1 MATSRRYK
9 LLCPITR
16 ALDRVG
22 DRWTLL
28 ILRDLHAGPARFS
41 DLQAGLKGIAA
52 NLLTDRL
59 NQLVEDGLVEKQDGP
74 YGTALYALTDL
85 GRDTRELLFQLAL
98 FGGRFAPDED
108 VRRPGNLRTVAV
120 TLGAACQRVVSD
132 NADFVAVIM
141 VDGEPFTL
149 TARGGMVDMVYEAA
163 SKPDVVM
170 TTSYEPMMA
179 AAEGEMPMSVF
190 LRDHVDL
197 EERTSGKQ
205 AELMAL
211 LADAMGLFVP
221 HS

>member
-9 LLCPITR
+9 LLCPIAR

-41 DLQAGLKGIAA
+41 DLQTGLKGIAA

-74 YGTALYALTDL
+74 YGAALYALSDL
-85 GRDTRELLFQLAL
+85 GQGTRELLFQLAL
-98 FGGRFAPDED
+98 FGGRFAPDEE

-120 TLGAACQRVVSD
+120 TLGAACQRVASD
-132 NADFVAVIM
+132 NADFVASIVI
-141 VDGEPFTL
+141 DGEPFTL
-149 TARGGMVDMVYEAA
+149 TAREGKVDMVYQEA
-163 SKPDVVM
+163 SEPDVVM
-170 TTSYEPMMA
+170 KTSYEPMMA

-197 EERTSGKQ
+197 EERTAGKQ
-205 AELMAL
+205 ALLMTL
-211 LADAMGLFVP
+211 LAEAMGQFV
-221 HS
+221 SGS